1 MTYPLDNDEFE
12 SNYNN
17 IYPNELK
24 LKKKNADPF
33 KASFFDLSLE
43 FLDRLF
49 SCLIK
54 KKLIAM
60 YHRVYFTPQP
70 ALKIYVLSGQ

>member
-17 IYPNELK
+17 IYPNELT

-54 KKLIAM
+54 KIE
-60 YHRVYFTPQP
+60 
-70 ALKIYVLSGQ
+70 